1 MLAVK
6 NSMKRFCA
14 RSSAATM
21 RAGEPL
27 AERKGTSWLITCAL
41 PTIVPPET
49 FWANTWLKQPLIV
62 SGWNN
67 HFSADSILTEAF
79 TKGKFAVPI
88 SHENVKQDWAARGY
102 SNPRTESYPQGW
114 SRGEHTHPVSLIM
127 TLLTGRMEFTFG
139 AQHFVLEPGDEL
151 FYPANTAHSAK
162 NISDSVTQMM
172 SSDK

>member
-1 MLAVK
+1 MMDRRAFLGNLAG
-6 NSMKRFCA
+6 SLLAA
-14 RSSAATM
+14 RTHAKAEG
-21 RAGEPL
+21 REGE
-27 AERKGTSWLITCAL
+27 EK
-41 PTIVPPET
+41 PTV
-49 FWANTWLKQPLIV
+49 
-62 SGWNN
+62 
-67 HFSADSILTEAF
+67 
-79 TKGKFAVPI
+79 TKGKFAVPVNP
-88 SHENVKQDWAARGY
+88 ENVKQDWTTRGY
-102 SNPRTESYPQGW
+102 SAPQQRSYPQGW

>member
-1 MLAVK
+1 MKPSTCVVIGAVMVV
-6 NSMKRFCA
+6 SLTIA
-14 RSSAATM
+14 PAA
-21 RAGEPL
+21 
-27 AERKGTSWLITCAL
+27 
-41 PTIVPPET
+41 
-49 FWANTWLKQPLIV
+49 
-62 SGWNN
+62 
-67 HFSADSILTEAF
+67 ADSDVGKEPTF

-102 SNPRTESYPQGW
+102 SNPRIRSYPQGW

-151 FYPANTAHSAK
+151 SYPANTVHSAK

-172 SSDK
+172 SSYK